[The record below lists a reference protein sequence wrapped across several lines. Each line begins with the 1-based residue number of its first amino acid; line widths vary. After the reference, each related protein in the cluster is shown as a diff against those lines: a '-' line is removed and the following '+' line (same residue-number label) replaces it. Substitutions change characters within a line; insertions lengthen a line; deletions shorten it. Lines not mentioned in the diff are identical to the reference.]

1 MVIGTRCGIYKPY
14 AALAQPCQK
23 LSRIRRSWRSSSG
36 SKPMDAL
43 PEDWQA
49 VPNEK
54 EKCEEITR
62 LTVWRRALISIPVTR
77 FYVRSSV
84 PAPYSQPHRV
94 LIANVAH
101 ASCVLFP
108 TTAGT

>member
-1 MVIGTRCGIYKPY
+1 
-14 AALAQPCQK
+14 
-23 LSRIRRSWRSSSG
+23 
-36 SKPMDAL
+36 MDAL

-77 FYVRSSV
+77 FYARSSV

-101 ASCVLFP
+101 ASCVLFQP
-108 TTAGT
+108 LQVPENLSDIDRATTLLLGGYPQQQKSVVDR